1 MKMDKVSGHHT
12 ALPLV
17 SVIIPSGDSHSTIK
31 AAIDSVL
38 AQSYTP
44 IEIIVV
50 LNGEVGVTLSIIS
63 GYKGVNTFRLPE
75 ANAYEARAYG
85 ASMAKGQYLL
95 YLDADDC
102 LHKDAVMR
110 AVTTALANSADIV
123 QLRLVQFARKAGINF
138 HWHFPCRYDTT
149 EAFRGIVADHTIFN
163 PGIPAKLYRRSLIA
177 TFPDIKYKGFWGE
190 DRLFNM
196 LVFSGRP
203 KVMYSPESIYYY
215 RYGGMSRDLTRKGL
229 TDEIS
234 RVKELQ
240 TEYLRANN
248 LQSYIP
254 DVEREHR
261 FLLEAI
267 ERYKSPDILLRLKLL
282 IARLL
287 S

>member
-17 SVIIPSGDSHSTIK
+17 SVIIPSGDSHATIK

-38 AQSYTP
+38 AQSYIP

-50 LNGEVGVTLSIIS
+50 LNGEVGVTPSIIS
-63 GYKGVNTFRLPE
+63 GYKGINTFRLPE

-123 QLRLVQFARKAGINF
+123 QLRLVQFALKAGINF
-138 HWHFPCRYDTT
+138 HWLFPCRYDTAD
-149 EAFRGIVADHTIFN
+149 AFRGIVADHTIFN

-177 TFPDIKYKGFWGE
+177 TFPDINYKGFWGE

-203 KVMYSPESIYYY
+203 KVIFAPESIYYY
-215 RYGGMSRDLTRKGL
+215 RYGGRSRDMTRKGL
-229 TDEIS
+229 AEEICE
-234 RVKELQ
+234 VKNIQ
-240 TEYLRANN
+240 IEYLRTNN
-248 LQSYIP
+248 LQSYIS

>member
-17 SVIIPSGDSHSTIK
+17 SVIIPSGDSHATIK
-31 AAIDSVL
+31 AVIDSVL

-50 LNGEVGVTLSIIS
+50 LNGEVGITPSIIS
-63 GYKGVNTFRLPE
+63 GYKGIKTFRLPE

-85 ASMAKGQYLL
+85 AAMAKGQYLL

-102 LHKDAVMR
+102 LHKDAVMK

-138 HWHFPCRYDTT
+138 RWRFPCRYDTAD
-149 EAFRGIVADHTIFN
+149 AFRGIVADHTIFN
-163 PGIPAKLYRRSLIA
+163 PGIPAKLYRRSLIT

-196 LVFSGRP
+196 LVFSSCP
-203 KVMYSPESIYYY
+203 KVIYSPESIYYY
-215 RYGGMSRDLTRKGL
+215 RYGGRSRDLTRKGL
-229 TDEIS
+229 AEEI
-234 RVKELQ
+234 REVKNIQ
-240 TEYLRANN
+240 IEYLRTNN
-248 LQSYIP
+248 LQSYIT

-267 ERYKSPDILLRLKLL
+267 ERYKSPDILLRLKLM